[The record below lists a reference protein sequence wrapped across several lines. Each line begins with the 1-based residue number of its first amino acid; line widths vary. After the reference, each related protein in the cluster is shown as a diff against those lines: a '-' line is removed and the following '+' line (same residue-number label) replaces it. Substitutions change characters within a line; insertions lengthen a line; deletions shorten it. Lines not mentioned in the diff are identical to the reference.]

1 MIAEFRGHEL
11 YQRDTLPMDVT
22 QFIFTTRQQLGRGT
36 AGVGGG
42 AGLMAQWA
50 IGMGLQSAAL
60 DPASTGWSVMA
71 DVARPWGNLQIV
83 MSTV

>member
-1 MIAEFRGHEL
+1 
-11 YQRDTLPMDVT
+11 MDVN
-22 QFIFTTRQQLGRGT
+22 QYIFTTKPQLGGGA

-60 DPASTGWSVMA
+60 DPASTGWSMVADMA
-71 DVARPWGNLQIV
+71 LH
-83 MSTV
+83 